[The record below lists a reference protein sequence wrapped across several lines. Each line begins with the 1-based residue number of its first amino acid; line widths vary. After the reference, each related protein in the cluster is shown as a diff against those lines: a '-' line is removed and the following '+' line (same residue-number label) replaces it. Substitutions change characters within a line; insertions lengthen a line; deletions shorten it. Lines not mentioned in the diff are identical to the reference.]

1 MTLRGECGMFKLVPH
16 MEDKNFQATT
26 TIHVQDVGTLPLS
39 FFHGVPA
46 EGPL

>member
-1 MTLRGECGMFKLVPH
+1 MTLRRECVMFELVPH

-26 TIHVQDVGTLPLS
+26 TKQDLGTLPLS

-46 EGPL
+46 EGPP